1 MTRSDENPD
10 LPSEVQEEDISPADA
25 AERLER
31 DPEEQQNREDV
42 PADNRLREENARA
55 DDS

>member
-1 MTRSDENPD
+1 MTRSDKNPD